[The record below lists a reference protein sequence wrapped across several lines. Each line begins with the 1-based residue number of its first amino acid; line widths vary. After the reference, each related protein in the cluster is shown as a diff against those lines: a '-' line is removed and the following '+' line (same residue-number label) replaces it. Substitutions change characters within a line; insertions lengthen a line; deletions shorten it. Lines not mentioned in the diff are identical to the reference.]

1 MSLLKKLFGTASN
14 TGNQKTDPNG
24 LPAPVRK
31 LVLGERSEE
40 HDLKQ
45 ILGELYDQL
54 ERMEGVHESTYEQ
67 IEISMDTS
75 EPPRKQTIDVKLKKQ
90 VGEKPSH
97 EIGGYS
103 RRRQKKED
111 TNYNLIDRS
120 FPLAELLDY
129 DRSYHIDRAES
140 NREVRENDSEQNV
153 SVEAVDGGSPD
164 MSELVEEDSADDSE
178 GLDIDSPIESGSEKN
193 QSLKDTIQNHNS

>member
-1 MSLLKKLFGTASN
+1 MSLLKKLFGTSN
-14 TGNQKTDPNG
+14 KTQNQKTNPNG

-75 EPPRKQTIDVKLKKQ
+75 EAPRNQTIDLKLKKQ
-90 VGEKPSH
+90 VGEKPSRST
-97 EIGGYS
+97 GGYRNS
-103 RRRQKKED
+103 RSKKQD

-120 FPLAELLDY
+120 FPLSELLDY
-129 DRSYHIDRAES
+129 DRSYHVDRVEEE
-140 NREVRENDSEQNV
+140 NVVRENDSQKNV
-153 SVEAVDGGSPD
+153 NVEAVDGGSPD
-164 MSELVEEDSADDSE
+164 MSKLVEEDSADDSSPSFE
-178 GLDIDSPIESGSEKN
+178 SPIESGSEKN